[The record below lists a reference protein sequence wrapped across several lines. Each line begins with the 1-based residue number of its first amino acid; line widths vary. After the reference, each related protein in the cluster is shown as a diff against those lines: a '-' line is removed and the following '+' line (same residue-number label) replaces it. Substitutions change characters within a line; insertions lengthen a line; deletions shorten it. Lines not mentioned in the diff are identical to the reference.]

1 MVRRSWQL
9 PLRLATGAFL
19 VNSGVTKWR
28 GDLEEAKQVHAFA
41 AGAYPELGDLP
52 ADRFLRLLATAEIAL
67 GAALLTPAVS
77 SRLAGAGLTAFS
89 GGLLGLYWRT
99 PSLHED
105 GSPRPTKQ
113 GIAIAKDSWMFAI
126 GLALLLG

>member
-28 GDLEEAKQVHAFA
+28 GDLEEAKHLHSFA
-41 AGAYPELGDLP
+41 TGAYPVLGDVP
-52 ADRFLRLLATAEIAL
+52 ADRFLRLLAASEIAL
-67 GAALLTPAVS
+67 GAALLTPAVPS
-77 SRLAGAGLTAFS
+77 KLAGVGLTAFA
-89 GGLLGLYWRT
+89 GGLAGLYWRT
-99 PSLHED
+99 PSLHEE
-105 GSPRPTKQ
+105 GSPRPTRQ
-113 GIAIAKDSWMFAI
+113 GVAIAKDSWMLAI